1 MLASLQIQACQST
14 MHLVEGA
21 REVSTKEVQGSPL
34 FFTVHFLSDKT
45 EGERKEDLL
54 PRMSSARYSSL
65 MHMVDVLPTVLSAA
79 GVESF
84 IPLGLDLV
92 S

>member
-1 MLASLQIQACQST
+1 

-34 FFTVHFLSDKT
+34 FFTVHFYSNKT
-45 EGERKEDLL
+45 EGDKKDDLL
-54 PRMSSARYSSL
+54 PRISPAARYSSL
-65 MHMVDVLPTVLSAA
+65 MHMVDILPTVLSAA
-79 GVESF
+79 EVESF

-92 S
+92 SYSPD

>member
-1 MLASLQIQACQST
+1 

-45 EGERKEDLL
+45 EGERKKDLL
-54 PRMSSARYSSL
+54 PRMSSDRYSSL
-65 MHMVDVLPTVLSAA
+65 MHMVDILPTVLSAA